1 MIDFHFGR
9 GWEELVGLK
18 RLIDYD
24 VRLRFFFFLTGE
36 KFLLEVK
43 KDILFHAGINHRAD
57 GIPRQAQNLA

>member
-18 RLIDYD
+18 RLIMSDCD
-24 VRLRFFFFLTGE
+24 FFFFLTGE

-43 KDILFHAGINHRAD
+43 KVILFHAGINHRAD